1 MTYTRSS
8 PIRGASTVTGD
19 QLFAAFQPMV
29 PAGQLAN
36 VKRACN
42 AIAIYSA
49 ATGLDPLV
57 VAAIIWIETGAP
69 GTGLPFRSAW
79 YMAGFNF
86 GNLGITGDD
95 DQNAAAQTWTTPG
108 DGVLATVAHLV
119 GYSAGKSWRSVWD
132 ADALGDPTAIDK
144 RFTLAIA
151 NTPNSAGVATLGD
164 LNRRWAIDRDDD
176 YGGKLAERANALA
189 AAINDLPV
197 TTPST
202 PAEPA
207 EGEPMTPATLDYS
220 SLSFPVEVRFIP
232 AGQTMQRPGTPMQP
246 TRTTWHDT
254 GNPGARTNAESHA
267 GWMAAGCPD
276 GNGNPTYTS
285 WHFTVDDGKAIQ
297 HIPLNEVAWHAGD
310 GANGPGNL
318 TSIAIEEC
326 VNSDRDAAKTRANAA
341 ELHAFLIKT
350 LNLQSGTVNGCV
362 QHNYW
367 SGKNCPEVIR
377 NAGLWPEMQRQ
388 MTARL
393 GSIPTT
399 PVYADAAPVAK
410 GSAVINGYVFLA
422 PGGKTVQADVVPVK
436 YADKDQPATG
446 PALKKGTKLTQ
457 DQIGHYVVGTDG
469 ALWVEL
475 VDVPGVKSGSRIPA
489 IALISEA
496 A

>member
-1 MTYTRSS
+1 MTTITIDTDWRHLGAVPYPVWKKKITQAGGSPNFADQRVWAAYGDDSALALAQSNRESS
-8 PIRGASTVTGD
+8 YASNYNKI
-19 QLFAAFQPMV
+19 PE
-29 PAGQLAN
+29 
-36 VKRACN
+36 R
-42 AIAIYSA
+42 YR
-49 ATGLDPLV
+49 DPLNLQ
-57 VAAIIWIETGAP
+57 VAGKGVDFSKGGSVDPIDAYVAGAAEWKRRLYSP
-69 GTGLPFRSAW
+69 DYKNGVYTKTKTIYEMVSAF
-79 YMAGFNF
+79 APESD
-86 GNLGITGDD
+86 GNDPL
-95 DQNAAAQTWTTPG
+95 
-108 DGVLATVAHLV
+108 
-119 GYSAGKSWRSVWD
+119 GYSKAMAAELNANGF
-132 ADALGDPTAIDK
+132 DP
-144 RFTLAIA
+144 
-151 NTPNSAGVATLGD
+151 
-164 LNRRWAIDRDDD
+164 
-176 YGGKLAERANALA
+176 
-189 AAINDLPV
+189 PV
-197 TTPST
+197 TVP
-202 PAEPA
+202 PGEDPEPIPPG
-207 EGEPMTPATLDYS
+207 EGEPMTTPQYLDYS

-326 VNSDRDAAKTRANAA
+326 VNADRDAAKTRANAA

-410 GSAVINGYVFLA
+410 GSAVINGCGFLA
-422 PGGKTVQADVVPVK
+422 AGGKTVQADVVPVK